1 MERAEKIGFGIASA
15 GHVLLFAAMSVGL
28 FMRPDPLKL
37 NNPPMDVS
45 IVDTV
50 ALESAAPQV
59 NTQPPPAARA
69 PEQGPIEEAKPQPEA
84 PEPEPAPRP
93 EPKVEAPAPLP
104 KPTPKKPAPP
114 KPAPAKLAPPKP
126 TSKAQP
132 VKPAAPKTSTAKGTT
147 QRNKGPLL
155 GPDFLKGIAT
165 ETPATPSTKPV
176 APSGAKMSPI
186 AARALNDEISRQIY
200 PRLRLPSGADVERLV
215 ALLEVRLDRNGAVIG
230 TPQVIDVTGVT
241 DSNRPQVNLYKE
253 RAVQAVLQA
262 SPFQNLPSQ
271 YYDQWKWLKPL
282 SVYAR
287 KAQ

>member
-1 MERAEKIGFGIASA
+1 MERAEKIGFGVASA
-15 GHVLLFAAMSVGL
+15 GHVLLFGILSLGL
-28 FMRPDPLKL
+28 FARPQPLKL

-45 IVDTV
+45 IVDKV

-59 NTQPPPAARA
+59 ATQPPPAAHA
-69 PEQGPIEEAKPQPEA
+69 PEQGPAEEAKAEPETPAPQPE
-84 PEPEPAPRP
+84 PTPRP
-93 EPKVEAPAPLP
+93 VPKVEAPAPV
-104 KPTPKKPAPP
+104 P
-114 KPAPAKLAPPKP
+114 KPAPRKPAPEKPVPAKATPK
-126 TSKAQP
+126 KAQP
-132 VKPAAPKTSTAKGTT
+132 TKATPPKTATAKGSG

-165 ETPATPSTKPV
+165 ESPSPSPKPA
-176 APSGAKMSPI
+176 APSGAKMSSV

-200 PRLRLPSGADVERLV
+200 PRLRLPSGADVEKLV
-215 ALLEVRLDRNGAVIG
+215 ALLEVRLDRSGAVIG

-241 DSNRPQVNLYKE
+241 DSNQPQVNLYKE
-253 RAVQAVLQA
+253 RAVQAVMQA
-262 SPFQNLPSQ
+262 SPFQNLPPQ